1 MKSIK
6 RGDMMDRPT
15 VEPST
20 VTRHLSLKL
29 QIVLKEKAVAGKCG
43 EGDLARELLATPV
56 ETDNLKHSETLSF
69 VKRTVLSPRCNVEAA
84 EQREEYVCCKP

>member
-1 MKSIK
+1 
-6 RGDMMDRPT
+6 MDRPT
-15 VEPST
+15 VEPFT

-29 QIVLKEKAVAGKCG
+29 QIVFKEKAVAGKCG

-56 ETDNLKHSETLSF
+56 ETDDLKHSETLSF

>member
-1 MKSIK
+1 
-6 RGDMMDRPT
+6 MMDGPT

-29 QIVLKEKAVAGKCG
+29 QTVLKEKAVAGKCG

-56 ETDNLKHSETLSF
+56 ETT
-69 VKRTVLSPRCNVEAA
+69 T
-84 EQREEYVCCKP
+84 

>member
-1 MKSIK
+1 MHGLNE
-6 RGDMMDRPT
+6 RDMMDRPT

-20 VTRHLSLKL
+20 FARHLSLKL
-29 QIVLKEKAVAGKCG
+29 QIVFKEKAVAGKCG